1 MKIIISGASGK
12 MGGEIK
18 KLISTESS
26 LQYLG
31 GFGLKENPSEK
42 VVSDPT
48 ALPAGASVVIDFSSP
63 DSMMAIAEWCEKNQ
77 VPLVSGTTG
86 IQEEHKKFLKKI
98 SQKIPVLWAPN
109 TSVGVN
115 FLKKLLSQLQVPAGF
130 DIQITEY
137 HHAQKKD
144 KPSGTALL
152 LEDALKNK
160 NKISEPTLSIRG
172 GGIFGIHRIDLMA
185 GEETI
190 SIEHNALS
198 RAVFAKGA
206 LTAARWLTQQSP
218 GLYSM
223 EDVL

>member
-1 MKIIISGASGK
+1 

-18 KLISTESS
+18 KLIAADSS
-26 LQYLG
+26 MQYLG
-31 GFGLKENPSEK
+31 GFGLKENPTEK

-48 ALPAGASVVIDFSSP
+48 ALPKGASVVIDFSSP
-63 DSMMAIAEWCEKNQ
+63 DSMMAIAEWCEKNK

-98 SQKIPVLWAPN
+98 SQNIPVLWAPN

-115 FLKKLLSQLQVPAGF
+115 FLKKLLAQLQIPEGF

-137 HHAQKKD
+137 HHSQKKD
-144 KPSGTALL
+144 KPSGTAIL

-160 NKISEPTLSIRG
+160 NKITEPTLSIRG

-206 LTAARWLTQQSP
+206 LTAARWLTQKPP